1 MAPKKKATPTGDDKS
16 PQLAAATVGAG
27 TELVQAPP
35 QPKKDGEVLVDPDA
49 EAARLEAEQQAAEEA
64 RLAAE
69 AQAAEAA
76 RLEAEQQAA
85 EEARLAAEA
94 QAAEAARLEAE
105 QQAAEEARLAAEA
118 QAAEAA
124 RLEAEQQAAEE
135 ARLAAEA
142 QAAEAARLEAEQQ
155 AVEEQQALAN
165 KMVDAGIATFNK
177 EQPDWLLGQFDVK
190 AKSPAGFWRCG
201 IQFLHSS
208 ATRVFVVTAK
218 ADVPHD
224 HSCEIPCCYL
234 TQEEA
239 KRVYGEQWL
248 TVLIDSEVIKD

>member
-1 MAPKKKATPTGDDKS
+1 MAPRKKATPPGDDKS
-16 PQLAAATVGAG
+16 PQLAAAAVGAG
-27 TELVQAPP
+27 TELVQAQPK
-35 QPKKDGEVLVDPDA
+35 PKKDGEVLVDPDA

-85 EEARLAAEA
+85 
-94 QAAEAARLEAE
+94 
-105 QQAAEEARLAAEA
+105 
-118 QAAEAA
+118 
-124 RLEAEQQAAEE
+124 
-135 ARLAAEA
+135 
-142 QAAEAARLEAEQQ
+142 
-155 AVEEQQALAN
+155 AN
-165 KMVDAGIATFNK
+165 QVSA
-177 EQPDWLLGQFDVK
+177 DWLLGQFDVK

-239 KRVYGEQWL
+239 QRVYGEQWL

>member
-1 MAPKKKATPTGDDKS
+1 MAPKKKATPPGDDKS
-16 PQLAAATVGAG
+16 QQLAAAAVDQSA
-27 TELVQAPP
+27 ELVQA
-35 QPKKDGEVLVDPDA
+35 QA
-49 EAARLEAEQQAAEEA
+49 EPLQSVALEQS
-64 RLAAE
+64 AE
-69 AQAAEAA
+69 AQGVD
-76 RLEAEQQAA
+76 LVAEQATKQA
-85 EEARLAAEA
+85 EVLG
-94 QAAEAARLEAE
+94 AE
-105 QQAAEEARLAAEA
+105 QPLEEEVDISDVALVM
-118 QAAEAA
+118 
-124 RLEAEQQAAEE
+124 
-135 ARLAAEA
+135 
-142 QAAEAARLEAEQQ
+142 
-155 AVEEQQALAN
+155 AVEE
-165 KMVDAGIATFNK
+165 K
-177 EQPDWLLGQFDVK
+177 QPDWLLGQFDVK

>member
-1 MAPKKKATPTGDDKS
+1 MAPRKKATPTGDDKS
-16 PQLAAATVGAG
+16 PQLAAAAVGAG
-27 TELVQAPP
+27 TELLQAQP

-85 EEARLAAEA
+85 
-94 QAAEAARLEAE
+94 
-105 QQAAEEARLAAEA
+105 
-118 QAAEAA
+118 
-124 RLEAEQQAAEE
+124 
-135 ARLAAEA
+135 
-142 QAAEAARLEAEQQ
+142 
-155 AVEEQQALAN
+155 AN
-165 KMVDAGIATFNK
+165 QINA
-177 EQPDWLLGQFDVK
+177 DWLLGQFDVK
-190 AKSPAGFWRCG
+190 AKLPAGFWRCG

>member
-1 MAPKKKATPTGDDKS
+1 MATKKKATPTGDDKS
-16 PQLAAATVGAG
+16 LQLAAAAVGAG
-27 TELVQAPP
+27 TELVQAQP

-64 RLAAE
+64 RLQAE

-94 QAAEAARLEAE
+94 QAAE
-105 QQAAEEARLAAEA
+105 EARLAAEA
-118 QAAEAA
+118 QAADVAT
-124 RLEAEQQAAEE
+124 RLFAEE
-135 ARLAAEA
+135 IGYQR
-142 QAAEAARLEAEQQ
+142 EQNLD
-155 AVEEQQALAN
+155 VEEHH
-165 KMVDAGIATFNK
+165 
-177 EQPDWLLGQFDVK
+177 PDWLLGQFDVK
-190 AKSPAGFWRCG
+190 AKSPSGFWRCG

-224 HSCEIPCCYL
+224 HDCEIPCCYL
-234 TQEEA
+234 TAEEA
-239 KRVYGEQWL
+239 QRVYNDQWL
-248 TVLIDSEVIKD
+248 KVLVDSEVFGG

>member
-1 MAPKKKATPTGDDKS
+1 MAPKKKITPPGDDKS

-49 EAARLEAEQQAAEEA
+49 EAARLEAEQQAAE
-64 RLAAE
+64 

-94 QAAEAARLEAE
+94 QAADVAQRLF
-105 QQAAEEARLAAEA
+105 AEEIGYQRD
-118 QAAEAA
+118 QN
-124 RLEAEQQAAEE
+124 RD
-135 ARLAAEA
+135 
-142 QAAEAARLEAEQQ
+142 
-155 AVEEQQALAN
+155 VEEH
-165 KMVDAGIATFNK
+165 
-177 EQPDWLLGQFDVK
+177 QPDWLLGQFDVK
-190 AKSPAGFWRCG
+190 AKSPAGFWRCEV
-201 IQFLHSS
+201 QFLHSS
-208 ATRVFVVTAK
+208 QTRVFVVTAK

-234 TQEEA
+234 TAEQA
-239 KRVYGEQWL
+239 QRVYHEPWL
-248 TVLIDSEVIKD
+248 VCTEYEVMGG

>member
-1 MAPKKKATPTGDDKS
+1 MAPKKKATQTGDDKS
-16 PQLAAATVGAG
+16 QQLAAAAVGAG
-27 TELVQAPP
+27 TELVQAQS
-35 QPKKDGEVLVDPDA
+35 QPKKDGEVLVDHDA
-49 EAARLEAEQQAAEEA
+49 EAARLEAEQRAAEEA

-85 EEARLAAEA
+85 
-94 QAAEAARLEAE
+94 
-105 QQAAEEARLAAEA
+105 
-118 QAAEAA
+118 
-124 RLEAEQQAAEE
+124 
-135 ARLAAEA
+135 
-142 QAAEAARLEAEQQ
+142 
-155 AVEEQQALAN
+155 AN
-165 KMVDAGIATFNK
+165 QINA
-177 EQPDWLLGQFDVK
+177 DWLLGQFDVK

-234 TQEEA
+234 TAEQA
-239 KRVYGEQWL
+239 QRVYHEQWL
-248 TVLIDSEVIKD
+248 VCTEYEVMGG